1 MRSIEVGK
9 FFEIVKDDKVKII
22 AGKGGLK
29 RKANSVGVVNLINP
43 YKWIKDGE
51 IILITFSLFK
61 EKEMEFIQKL
71 YERGC
76 ACLFIHPG
84 EQKNFSLPNCVL
96 NLANNLDFPIFVLP
110 QEVAYTLIFD
120 RFYGA
125 VLDKEEKLLDKF
137 EEINYE
143 MTEILIK
150 NKGLN
155 DMLFKAQKILKKNI
169 LYLDENLKPLEKY
182 SKSHLLNY
190 KDIILNNLKN
200 QNEEFEDIEI
210 KEITLETNMIFKYV
224 IIKLKNNI
232 NNYLLMLESKKIS
245 KKEKILDNIVLSNTS
260 ATIRFNRLR
269 DLDIIEAKENLKY
282 GFFDDLINKSYK
294 SAEIMMKRA
303 AVLELNLMYWNIL
316 LIFDIYNFDKYY
328 QNNSYKGEIH
338 IQEVKQILKYKIKNS
353 IGSYFKNISFF
364 IPKSDGYILIFELKK
379 AEYKNFNYKEFFK
392 KMNQKINRELTN
404 EEIDF
409 SVMVGI
415 SEPMNKL
422 EDIPK
427 AYRQAVKAQ
436 KIGSKLYNKGK
447 TVFYEDL
454 GVYTFLVNEG
464 VAKEDKNLNKI
475 LEYDKTKKGELVNT
489 LEVFLDNNGNIN
501 RTAQEIYTHP
511 NTVKYRIKKIKEIV
525 GEDILNNKSKRLY
538 YHVLIKNLKLR

>member
-1 MRSIEVGK
+1 
-9 FFEIVKDDKVKII
+9 
-22 AGKGGLK
+22 
-29 RKANSVGVVNLINP
+29 
-43 YKWIKDGE
+43 
-51 IILITFSLFK
+51 
-61 EKEMEFIQKL
+61 
-71 YERGC
+71 
-76 ACLFIHPG
+76 
-84 EQKNFSLPNCVL
+84 
-96 NLANNLDFPIFVLP
+96 
-110 QEVAYTLIFD
+110 
-120 RFYGA
+120 
-125 VLDKEEKLLDKF
+125 
-137 EEINYE
+137 
-143 MTEILIK
+143 
-150 NKGLN
+150 
-155 DMLFKAQKILKKNI
+155 
-169 LYLDENLKPLEKY
+169 
-182 SKSHLLNY
+182 
-190 KDIILNNLKN
+190 
-200 QNEEFEDIEI
+200 
-210 KEITLETNMIFKYV
+210 
-224 IIKLKNNI
+224 
-232 NNYLLMLESKKIS
+232 MLESKKIS

-404 EEIDF
+404 EKIDF
-409 SVMVGI
+409 SIMVGI